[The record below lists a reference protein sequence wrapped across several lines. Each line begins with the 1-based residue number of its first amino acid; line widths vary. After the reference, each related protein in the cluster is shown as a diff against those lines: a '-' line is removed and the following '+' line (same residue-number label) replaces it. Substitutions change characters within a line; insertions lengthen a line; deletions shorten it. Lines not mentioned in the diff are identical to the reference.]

1 MPDHALLIHRW
12 AVTSA
17 YGVGREPFATAVRAS
32 EPAERSRPAST
43 LQGDP
48 PEAVVLP
55 EQSPARLLKGKGTRA
70 MDRVTALSLL
80 TLRELLAPDDSW
92 KPGSEHDDT
101 GLVLGT
107 KGSYESM
114 ASVTRASLTEAK
126 PFFLDVARIPNAVM
140 NCAASRCAIWHGI
153 TGPNATIASGRTAG
167 LTALAY
173 ARRLLLAG
181 HATSMLWGGADEHS
195 PSRSWIER
203 PKAAE
208 AGGPGPLGEG
218 CALFDLRL
226 GNTPPPAG
234 TVGAEVL
241 GIRTRMLADPADR
254 SGMAACLEETAARA
268 GVGHEPVWVASASGP
283 RHGDEVMALG
293 ANLGSEAVSRTGVAD
308 LLGDT
313 GAASGALQLAA
324 VLAWAEEVPAA
335 DGRLAVVTSVDDTGA
350 MVCAYVRLR
359 AGAPVGA

>member
-17 YGVGREPFATAVRAS
+17 YGVGREPFSAAVCAER
-32 EPAERSRPAST
+32 PAARSRPASA

-48 PEAVVLP
+48 PEVVVLP
-55 EQSPARLLKGKGTRA
+55 EQSPARLLQGKGTRA

-80 TLRELLAPDDSW
+80 TLRELLSADDSW

-114 ASVTRASLTEAK
+114 ATLSRSTLTEAK

-153 TGPNATIASGRTAG
+153 TGPNATIASGRVAG
-167 LTALAY
+167 LAALAY

-181 HATSMLWGGADEHS
+181 HATSILWGGADEHS

-203 PKAAE
+203 PEAAG
-208 AGGPGPLGEG
+208 AGNVGPLGEG
-218 CALFDLRL
+218 CALFDLSL
-226 GNTPPPAG
+226 GSTPPPSGA
-234 TVGAEVL
+234 VGAEIL
-241 GIRTRMLADPADR
+241 AIRTRMLAGPADR
-254 SGMAACLEETAARA
+254 SGMAVCLQETADRA

-283 RHGDEVMALG
+283 RHGDEVAALN
-293 ANLGSEAVSRTGVAD
+293 ASLGSEAVSRAGVAD

-324 VLAWAEEVPAA
+324 VLAWAQEDPAA

-350 MVCAYVRLR
+350 MACAFVRLR
-359 AGAPVGA
+359 AGVPVEA